1 MFDKQEIYLE
11 NNKLKD
17 YIFLGIDPGRN
28 KPLSTCYLE
37 GSLLP
42 LDWKD
47 EQRIKELD
55 RSLDENEFF
64 TNEEYKART
73 GCLKQ
78 QYRENLRRKGKY
90 KEALLHFQNTNCKSC
105 IISETEEYYKTRFE
119 TWNTFRKEK
128 YSYQRQYQRLESYS
142 KTRHAI
148 SYFSKKILKKIK
160 KREREENKRIVLFF
174 GNGMFS
180 PGGSGYAATP
190 KKPFIKE
197 LAIQYPVIITNEN
210 NTSKLNPINFQ
221 ELEDI
226 VEIKGNTK
234 NKANK
239 RLRQCK
245 TEPEVLKKS
254 LNLSK
259 YGNKISKKHRDRDSF
274 GSVSICQKGV
284 YKLLKNEIPFYERNK

>member
-1 MFDKQEIYLE
+1 
-11 NNKLKD
+11 
-17 YIFLGIDPGRN
+17 
-28 KPLSTCYLE
+28 
-37 GSLLP
+37 
-42 LDWKD
+42 
-47 EQRIKELD
+47 
-55 RSLDENEFF
+55 
-64 TNEEYKART
+64 
-73 GCLKQ
+73 
-78 QYRENLRRKGKY
+78 
-90 KEALLHFQNTNCKSC
+90 
-105 IISETEEYYKTRFE
+105 
-119 TWNTFRKEK
+119 
-128 YSYQRQYQRLESYS
+128 
-142 KTRHAI
+142 
-148 SYFSKKILKKIK
+148 
-160 KREREENKRIVLFF
+160 
-174 GNGMFS
+174 MFS